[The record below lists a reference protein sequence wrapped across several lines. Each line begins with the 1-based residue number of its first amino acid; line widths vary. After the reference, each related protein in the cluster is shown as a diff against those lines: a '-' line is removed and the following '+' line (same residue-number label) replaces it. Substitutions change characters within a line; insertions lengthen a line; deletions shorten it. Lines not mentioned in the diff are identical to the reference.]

1 MNRLLYCLLFAGTIV
16 ACNNGAPKGSATESN
31 GNQTEQSAEVEE
43 PVQEEPAVRL
53 QPSEYNPKLLT
64 DGMLFYQVVSEE
76 KHTMQVM
83 GGSDNCRDVVIPLLT
98 EIDGQKYHVVGVQ
111 YRAFT
116 NHTGLRSVVVPAG
129 IEFIGKHAF
138 AGSTLSSATIGCD
151 YIGLNAFE
159 KCGNLS
165 DLTLNEGV
173 ERINDEA
180 FINCDLLREVHC
192 PNTLKSIGSKA
203 FRRLSNLTTVTLGD
217 GLESIGERVFEDCK
231 SLETVRFGSG
241 LQQIGTWAFIN
252 CSRLQEVLLPT
263 GLKSIGNGAF
273 EGCKIMSRLQLP
285 EGLQSMGSNAFSRC
299 EMLEH
304 VDLPSG
310 IQELGGG
317 VFSSCKSLSSV
328 RLPQGLTAIPRY
340 FFSGCSNLKEI
351 AFPKGPSVIGESAFF
366 KAGFERIDLP
376 EGVEELE
383 SDAFSYCPLKE
394 VTLPSTIK
402 KISCRAFVGCDSV
415 ETVRCKAVQVPK
427 VSEAL
432 FNTPTI
438 GRKATLYVPAS
449 AIDAY
454 SATKP
459 WDGYQEIRPL

>member
-1 MNRLLYCLLFAGTIV
+1 MPVVCS
-16 ACNNGAPKGSATESN
+16 NNGASKSCPAEITGE
-31 GNQTEQSAEVEE
+31 QTELSAGQEE
-43 PVQEEPAVRL
+43 PVQEERAVRL

-83 GGSDNCRDVVIPLLT
+83 GGSDNCMDIVIPLLT
-98 EIDGQKYHVVGVQ
+98 ESDGQKYQVVSVQ
-111 YRAFT
+111 YRAFM

-138 AGSTLSSATIGCD
+138 AGSAISSATIGCGS
-151 YIGLNAFE
+151 IGLNAFE

-252 CSRLQEVLLPT
+252 CSHLQEVLLPT
-263 GLKSIGNGAF
+263 GLKSIGNSAF
-273 EGCKIMSRLQLP
+273 EGCKSMSRLQLP
-285 EGLQSMGSNAFSRC
+285 EGVQSIGSGAFSRC

-304 VDLPSG
+304 VNIPSG
-310 IQELGGG
+310 IQTLEGG
-317 VFSSCKSLSSV
+317 VFSECKSLSSV
-328 RLPQGLTAIPRY
+328 RLPQDLTVIPRY
-340 FFSGCSNLKEI
+340 FFGGCSNLKEI
-351 AFPKGPSVIGESAFF
+351 AFPNGLGVVGESAFF
-366 KAGFERIDLP
+366 KTGLERIDLP

-427 VSEAL
+427 VSEAF
-432 FNTPTI
+432 FNTPPI

-454 SATKP
+454 STTKP
-459 WDGYQEIRPL
+459 WDEFRDITSL